1 MARFRFRA
9 QVALDLRR
17 KQDEDARRL
26 LGEAKRATSAAERTL
41 DGHCRV
47 LDEAMA
53 RAARE
58 EAQASDTTRAIWY
71 RNWMRRQQQVI
82 DEARQVLETR
92 RAEER
97 AAADRAFVARRKL
110 RALERLR
117 DRMWK
122 SFLLA
127 EQRAEQKE
135 LDVLG
140 GLRYVARERA
150 PGGLRDVR

>member
-17 KQDEDARRL
+17 KQDEDARRAL
-26 LGEAKRATSAAERTL
+26 AEAKRVTAVAQRALDEER
-41 DGHCRV
+41 RV
-47 LDEAMA
+47 LEEALA
-53 RAARE
+53 RAADE
-58 EAQASDTTRAIWY
+58 ESKASDTTRAIWY
-71 RNWMRRQQQVI
+71 RNWMKRQQQVI
-82 DEARQVLETR
+82 ELALRVVETR
-92 RAEER
+92 RAEEQG
-97 AAADRAFVARRKL
+97 AAARAVIARRKL

-122 SFLLA
+122 AYLVV

-140 GLRYVARERA
+140 GLRYVVRERA
-150 PGGLRDVR
+150 PI